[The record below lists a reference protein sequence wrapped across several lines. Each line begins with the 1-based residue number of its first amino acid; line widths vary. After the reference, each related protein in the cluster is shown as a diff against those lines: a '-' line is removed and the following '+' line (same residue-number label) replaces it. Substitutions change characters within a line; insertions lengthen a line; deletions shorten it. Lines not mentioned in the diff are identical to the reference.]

1 MSFGLI
7 FYVLIGAVT
16 FLWGLSFPS
25 IKVGLGLIDPFTF
38 LWIRSTISAALI
50 FSIIALKGT
59 PWKPPRGRPAF
70 WVNTILHNLL
80 FVFVYP
86 GAALTTSGRTAVF
99 VYTQPLIYTAL
110 AAYFIPAERF
120 GARSIFGFIAAFG
133 GIVVLFGEKLMG
145 GGEYSPLGDGLVM
158 LGAFFWG
165 VQSRYLRI
173 NLKGIDPFRITAWT
187 QLIAIPLFLA
197 MASYQGI
204 YIPDFGNPLISINLA
219 YNGLV
224 GTGIVMVLWVRL
236 LANYPPSRVSA
247 FMFLCPVFGVFLSGL
262 ILAEPLTAFML
273 GGAALV
279 AAGIYLVNTD
289 KRRGS

>member
-1 MSFGLI
+1 M

-38 LWIRSTISAALI
+38 IWIRSLISAALI
-50 FSIIALKGT
+50 FSIIAYRGT
-59 PWKPPRGRPAF
+59 PWKPPKGRPAF

-86 GAALTTSGRTAVF
+86 GAALTTSGRTSVF

-110 AAYFIPAERF
+110 AAYFIPVERL
-120 GARSIFGFIAAFG
+120 GPRSILGFAAAFG
-133 GIVVLFGEKLMG
+133 GIVVLFGEKLTG
-145 GGEYSPLGDGLVM
+145 GGSYSFLGDGLV
-158 LGAFFWG
+158 LIGAFCWG
-165 VQSRYLRI
+165 VQSIYLRI

-187 QLIAIPLFLA
+187 QLVAIPMFLFLA
-197 MASYQGI
+197 AFQGI
-204 YIPDFGNPLISINLA
+204 RIPDFTNPLVSMNVA

-262 ILAEPLTAFML
+262 ILDEPLTAYML

-279 AAGIYLVNTD
+279 AAGIFLVSTD

>member
-1 MSFGLI
+1 M

-25 IKVGLGLIDPFTF
+25 IKVGLGLIEPFTF
-38 LWIRSTISAALI
+38 IWIRSLISAALI
-50 FSIIALKGT
+50 FSIIAYRGT

-86 GAALTTSGRTAVF
+86 GAALTTSGRTSVF

-110 AAYFIPAERF
+110 AAYFIPVERL
-120 GARSIFGFIAAFG
+120 GPRSILGFAAAFG
-133 GIVVLFGEKLMG
+133 GIVVLFGEKLTG
-145 GGEYSPLGDGLVM
+145 GGNYSFLGDGLV
-158 LGAFFWG
+158 LIGAFCWG
-165 VQSRYLRI
+165 VQSIYLRI
-173 NLKGIDPFRITAWT
+173 NLQGIDPFRITAWT
-187 QLIAIPLFLA
+187 QLVGILMFLIL
-197 MASYQGI
+197 ASIQGI
-204 YIPDFGNPLISINLA
+204 HIPDFTNPLVSVNVA
-219 YNGLV
+219 YNGLG

-262 ILAEPLTAFML
+262 ILAEPLTAYML

-279 AAGIYLVNTD
+279 AAGIFLVNTD
-289 KRRGS
+289 KHRGS

>member
-1 MSFGLI
+1 M

-25 IKVGLGLIDPFTF
+25 IKVGLGLIEPFTF
-38 LWIRSTISAALI
+38 IWIRSLISAALI
-50 FSIIALKGT
+50 FSIIAYRGT

-86 GAALTTSGRTAVF
+86 GAALTTSGRTSVF

-110 AAYFIPAERF
+110 AAYFIPVERL
-120 GARSIFGFIAAFG
+120 GPRSILGFAAAFG
-133 GIVVLFGEKLMG
+133 GIVVLFGEKLTG
-145 GGEYSPLGDGLVM
+145 GGNYSFLGDGLV
-158 LGAFFWG
+158 LIGAFCWG
-165 VQSRYLRI
+165 VQSIYLRI
-173 NLKGIDPFRITAWT
+173 NLQGIDPFRITAWT
-187 QLIAIPLFLA
+187 QLVGILMFLIL
-197 MASYQGI
+197 ASIQGI
-204 YIPDFGNPLISINLA
+204 HIPDFTNPLVSVNVA

-247 FMFLCPVFGVFLSGL
+247 FMFLCPLFGVFLSGL
-262 ILAEPLTAFML
+262 ILAEPLTAYML

-279 AAGIYLVNTD
+279 AAGIFLVNTD
-289 KRRGS
+289 KHRGS

>member
-1 MSFGLI
+1 M

-25 IKVGLGLIDPFTF
+25 IKVGLGLIEPFTF
-38 LWIRSTISAALI
+38 IWIRSLISATLI
-50 FSIIALKGT
+50 FSIIAYRGT

-86 GAALTTSGRTAVF
+86 GAALTTSGRTSVF

-110 AAYFIPAERF
+110 AAYFIPVERL
-120 GARSIFGFIAAFG
+120 GPRSILGFAAAFG
-133 GIVVLFGEKLMG
+133 GIVVLFGEKLTG
-145 GGEYSPLGDGLVM
+145 GGNYSFLGDGLV
-158 LGAFFWG
+158 LIGAFCWG
-165 VQSRYLRI
+165 VQSIYLRI
-173 NLKGIDPFRITAWT
+173 NLQGIDPFRITAWT
-187 QLIAIPLFLA
+187 QLVAIPMFLIL
-197 MASYQGI
+197 ASIQGI
-204 YIPDFGNPLISINLA
+204 HIPDFTNPLVSMNVA

-279 AAGIYLVNTD
+279 AAGIFLVNTD

>member
-1 MSFGLI
+1 M

-25 IKVGLGLIDPFTF
+25 IKVGLGLIEPFTF
-38 LWIRSTISAALI
+38 IWIRSLISAALI
-50 FSIIALKGT
+50 FSIIAYRGT

-86 GAALTTSGRTAVF
+86 GAALTTSGRTSVF

-110 AAYFIPAERF
+110 AAYFIPVERL
-120 GARSIFGFIAAFG
+120 GPRSILGFAAAFG
-133 GIVVLFGEKLMG
+133 GIVVLFGEKLTG
-145 GGEYSPLGDGLVM
+145 GGNYSFLGDGLV
-158 LGAFFWG
+158 LIGAFCWG
-165 VQSRYLRI
+165 VQSIYLRI
-173 NLKGIDPFRITAWT
+173 NLQGIDPFRITAWT
-187 QLIAIPLFLA
+187 QLVGILMFLIL
-197 MASYQGI
+197 ASIQGI
-204 YIPDFGNPLISINLA
+204 HIPDFTNPLVSVNVA

-262 ILAEPLTAFML
+262 ILAEPLTAYML

-279 AAGIYLVNTD
+279 AAGIFLVNTD
-289 KRRGS
+289 KHRGS